1 MDQQNN
7 ISAVAPEMS
16 VNKPS
21 TPGPKLGKILIP
33 LAVLVLLCIGYG
45 VLAKNYNWW
54 PHENSKPASNW
65 QTFKSENYAI
75 EIQYPSD
82 WKVLPRGDEGS
93 VVYVLPAQDY
103 AIALDPAQ
111 EGKEALFTYFSISAG
126 DGFTGGEEKMIAGVE
141 ARDSG
146 WHEGFAGLPN
156 REITLVTIPTFGIS
170 MSAGGQD
177 SQAILDQILSTLKV
191 SSSKTESAEQEEK
204 LLTERQ
210 RIVVMASQYFQVEK
224 KLPPSMA
231 ELNKWEGVTLTA
243 EELEFSTKN
252 FSWRLDGNKEVEV
265 CIIPPL
271 QFHSG
276 GQCQTRVQVNAELSN
291 WKTYQNNQYYFQY
304 PADHTVYT
312 TTRYD
317 ASLKKEVLV
326 PADETSTA
334 VSVAENTD
342 SKYVFGGENITLS
355 FAIYEY
361 QDQLSDSKK
370 SKEANST
377 YLGYPAKITRGAG
390 NLGEEY
396 LTIEMY
402 LDNFIIRITQGAKS
416 ELLDT
421 ILQTF
426 RVDASTRIE
435 P

>member
-54 PHENSKPASNW
+54 PHSSSSIKPSPL
-65 QTFKSENYAI
+65 QTFK
-75 EIQYPSD
+75 
-82 WKVLPRGDEGS
+82 
-93 VVYVLPAQDY
+93 
-103 AIALDPAQ
+103 
-111 EGKEALFTYFSISAG
+111 
-126 DGFTGGEEKMIAGVE
+126 
-141 ARDSG
+141 
-146 WHEGFAGLPN
+146 
-156 REITLVTIPTFGIS
+156 
-170 MSAGGQD
+170 
-177 SQAILDQILSTLKV
+177 
-191 SSSKTESAEQEEK
+191 TESREQEEK

-210 RIVVMASQYFQVEK
+210 WLVVVAEQYFQVYG
-224 KLPPSMA
+224 KLPLTMA
-231 ELNKWEGVTLTA
+231 ELNKDAATLTA
-243 EELEFSTKN
+243 EELEFLAKN
-252 FSWRLDGNKEVEV
+252 FSWRLDSNKEVEV
-265 CIIPPL
+265 CIIPTL

-276 GQCQTRVQVNAELSN
+276 GQCQTLAQVNAELSN

-304 PADHTVYT
+304 PPDHTVYT

-317 ASLKKEVLV
+317 ASWKKEVLV

-342 SKYVFGGENITLS
+342 SKYVFGGENITLT
-355 FAIYEY
+355 FTIYEY

-370 SKEANST
+370 AKEANST

-402 LDNFIIRITQGAKS
+402 LDKFIIRVTQGAKS

-421 ILQTF
+421 VLKTF
-426 RVDASTRIE
+426 RVDQSTRIE